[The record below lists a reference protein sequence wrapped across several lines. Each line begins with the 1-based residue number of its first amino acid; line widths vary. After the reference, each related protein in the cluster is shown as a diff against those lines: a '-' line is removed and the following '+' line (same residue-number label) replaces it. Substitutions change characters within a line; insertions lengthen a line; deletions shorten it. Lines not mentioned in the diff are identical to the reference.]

1 MNLRSPHRIQAF
13 GGTELLKPPVDRIP
27 DELQGS
33 RDAGP
38 RQGGPFVLL
47 AASIDAVGLTRLP
60 GLFHKAGFRIGVLS
74 PRRKAILSS
83 RYVENWHP
91 TADGP
96 DAVASSLARGLEEF
110 TRRFD
115 WIVVCDEPLLTSI
128 LRREDG
134 DRMAAV
140 LPFLPDRARLAVY
153 LDKVRYLQEARQA
166 GAPIPEFEVCASL
179 PEAKSVAARLGYPII
194 LKRSASFAGSGVSR
208 IANAVELA
216 SRLSGKETH
225 GPFLVQRF
233 VNGRVG
239 TTTMLLDHGRPIRW
253 FSFTR
258 CTIGPLRSLRAA
270 GGTYQPPSDR
280 TDDERGCAPA
290 WLSRDLR
297 HRLDSGDGDR

>member
-1 MNLRSPHRIQAF
+1 M
-13 GGTELLKPPVDRIP
+13 
-27 DELQGS
+27 
-33 RDAGP
+33 
-38 RQGGPFVLL
+38 L

-179 PEAKSVAARLGYPII
+179 PEAKYI
-194 LKRSASFAGSGVSR
+194 LW
-208 IANAVELA
+208 
-216 SRLSGKETH
+216 
-225 GPFLVQRF
+225 QRDW
-233 VNGRVG
+233 V
-239 TTTMLLDHGRPIRW
+239 IR
-253 FSFTR
+253 
-258 CTIGPLRSLRAA
+258 
-270 GGTYQPPSDR
+270 
-280 TDDERGCAPA
+280 
-290 WLSRDLR
+290 
-297 HRLDSGDGDR
+297 